1 MKRMTREYWK
11 WPESRWTS
19 NDIDWRKANT
29 ITAGLDIGAV
39 SSQAVVLCDDKLCCY
54 ANHYTSEEIY
64 DNAKATLDRALDGT
78 GLRMDDIH
86 QIVSTGF
93 GGDTIPFA
101 KAAANEITC
110 HAKGARFM
118 YGPEVKTVVDLGGQT
133 VKAMKLY
140 AWDRIRDF
148 TVNDKCAV
156 NMGFGIE
163 ILADLLQVPIEEIG
177 ERSLTGSEDPEP
189 VSTTCHVFANTET
202 MGLLREGLP
211 EQQVLAS
218 HLFAVS
224 WRLYALI
231 GRISPEKE
239 LAFTGGLAKNVGI
252 VRRLE
257 RDMKMKA
264 LTSDYDPQ
272 LAGAIG
278 AAIFAQELLATG
290 Q

>member
-1 MKRMTREYWK
+1 MKSMTQEYWK
-11 WPESRWTS
+11 WSESRWTS
-19 NDIDWRKANT
+19 NHVHWRKAKT

-39 SSQAVVLCDDKLCCY
+39 SSQAVVLCDDELYCY
-54 ANHYTSEEIY
+54 ANNYTSEDIRN
-64 DNAKATLDRALDGT
+64 NAINTLDRALSGT
-78 GLRMDDIH
+78 ELRVGDIH
-86 QIVSTGF
+86 HIVSTGF
-93 GGDTIPFA
+93 GGDTVPFA
-101 KAAANEITC
+101 KATNEIAC
-110 HAKGARFM
+110 HAVGARFM

-133 VKAMKLY
+133 GKAIKLY
-140 AWDRIRDF
+140 EWDRIRDF

-156 NMGFGIE
+156 NMGYGIE

-177 ERSLTGSEDPEP
+177 ERSLADSEDPEP
-189 VSTTCHVFANTET
+189 VSTTCHVFATTET
-202 MGLLREGLP
+202 LGLLREGLP

-252 VRRLE
+252 VKRLE
-257 RDMKMKA
+257 RDMKMTA
-264 LTSDYDPQ
+264 LTSDIDPQ

-278 AAIFAQELLATG
+278 AAVFAQELLVKK
-290 Q
+290 